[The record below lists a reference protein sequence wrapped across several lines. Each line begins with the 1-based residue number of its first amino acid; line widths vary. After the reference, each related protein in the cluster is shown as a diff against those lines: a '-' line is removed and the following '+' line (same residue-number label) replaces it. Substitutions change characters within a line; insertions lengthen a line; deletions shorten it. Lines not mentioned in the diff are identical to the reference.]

1 MNKIKLTEPLL
12 KKITKVAMELDY
24 ESYIAYPHHHFS
36 PSFRKK
42 MKRVRNDQPVVLN
55 ELCTYNR
62 RFSGKSAIVLIA
74 VFVLVMGMTA
84 FAVSPFVEELGDL
97 MFTGHPGYMEI
108 EVTDGDASKEEFVA
122 YLPTKLPE
130 GYKLCEE
137 ESTQSD
143 LTVIS

>member
-137 ESTQSD
+137 ES
-143 LTVIS
+143 